1 MIGLIINPNSRKN
14 KRRRGRVARFQKVLG
29 RHGRVVETPSVD
41 AVIPA
46 LKSFAE
52 EGRRIWIAD
61 GGDGALHWMVN
72 EAVRY
77 FGAARAAELAVYL
90 PTGGGSV
97 DFVAKH
103 LGFDLDP
110 HALVTRLV
118 EHVSTGREVP
128 TRDVPSLWLRGRQV
142 QWGDESVDFR
152 RIGFGTA
159 LAGYGANFFGPL
171 YEGGKEYGP
180 ARIAKLLGAAFG
192 VAAMGSLFQ
201 GPLRVVKPDAL
212 RDAEHAFL
220 RPLRAA
226 VLVVL
231 GAVTLSSLA
240 WSIVVTA
247 QSPTGAYFSTAAR
260 AWELGIGGLAATLV
274 WGRVPRLGRWATEA
288 LLALGLAMIAYATLR
303 FDEQTAVP
311 GSAALVPVLGAAL
324 MLAAGSTTGAS
335 STYLF
340 RLLSLPPARVVGD
353 WSYSLYLWH
362 FPVLRLCQ
370 EYWEEPR
377 LSRPHLL
384 LALVLVLALSAA
396 TYHLVEQPFRKG
408 VRWRPRARA
417 IALYPVSL
425 ALVVVTSFGA
435 HTWVD
440 GQLAALEDNP
450 GITVSDYAQDGLS
463 GDPAVALVEAS
474 VLAAEEGRPVP
485 GGLEPALG
493 AVRESVAPLGDCD
506 YRTGTQQLCAFGDP
520 EAERSIVVTGDSHAR
535 HWSPALA
542 EIGERYGY
550 AVYVLVY
557 SGCPATAVTRPT
569 DSGRAWSECADFKQW
584 VLDQVRELRPELV
597 VVSNNAYR
605 SSFMRPRQVE
615 GLKDQLRLL
624 APLAERVAM
633 IGNSPK
639 LPRAP
644 GTCLSSRGVD
654 LSDCLQQPE
663 EPDTRI
669 QGDFRRTTESL
680 GMTYVDARKWF
691 CAEQGCPGV
700 IGRVVPMRDREHVT
714 LEYSRQLAEP
724 IAAALGIAR

>member
-1 MIGLIINPNSRKN
+1 MGDPRSFRSDIQGLRALAVGLVILAHAGFRTASGGFVGVDVFFVISGFLIIGLLLREAGETRHISILDFYA
-14 KRRRGRVARFQKVLG
+14 RRAR
-29 RHGRVVETPSVD
+29 R
-41 AVIPA
+41 VIPA
-46 LKSFAE
+46 ATVVLVVTAVAAAWILPLVRGVEVVKDAVWAAFFAANIRFSLVETDYFSQGEPPSPVQHYWSLSVE
-52 EGRRIWIAD
+52 EQFYIVIP
-61 GGDGALHWMVN
+61 LLL
-72 EAVRY
+72 
-77 FGAARAAELAVYL
+77 LAVA
-90 PTGGGSV
+90 V
-97 DFVAKH
+97 
-103 LGFDLDP
+103 
-110 HALVTRLV
+110 LVR
-118 EHVSTGREVP
+118 R
-128 TRDVPSLWLRGRQV
+128 RAPS
-142 QWGDESVDFR
+142 
-152 RIGFGTA
+152 A
-159 LAGYGANFFGPL
+159 
-171 YEGGKEYGP
+171 
-180 ARIAKLLGAAFG
+180 
-192 VAAMGSLFQ
+192 
-201 GPLRVVKPDAL
+201 
-212 RDAEHAFL
+212 DAEQRRRL
-220 RPLRAA
+220 LRAA

-384 LALVLVLALSAA
+384 FALVLVLALSAA

-569 DSGRAWSECADFKQW
+569 DSGRAWSECADFKKW
-584 VLDQVRELRPELV
+584 VLDQVRELSPELV